1 MELQS
6 NGYFLGWIVAS
17 DQFILEI
24 EQFQRSVEQLTLKC
38 LVLIFNILGQTQI
51 NLFKLE
57 VDLV

>member
-1 MELQS
+1 LELQS